1 MVTTPIPAASGP
13 DIRTAADRRPFAGLV
28 LAQGLSGFGNSLT
41 AIAIPWFVLAT
52 TGSVART
59 SVVAAAGVVA
69 MIIATATGSAAVDR
83 LGYRRM
89 SIASDMLSLLSVA
102 AIPILYGTV
111 GLSLPVLVTLVFTG
125 ALFDAPGSTARSAM
139 LPELAGRAGLGL
151 ERANSLSQGVLG
163 LAQLVGPVSGG
174 LLIGV
179 VGASN
184 VLWFN
189 ALTFALSVV
198 VIRAVV
204 PVVPSPAVAGR
215 LSYLSEVREGW
226 SYVFRQPLI
235 RTILLIATSINFV
248 TTPLFAVL
256 LPALVQTEY
265 GEPRILGFALAAF
278 GAGSLLGLGLYGW
291 LGERLP
297 RLPLLV
303 VGVAVFAPGAV
314 AMAFA
319 PPWPLLL
326 VALSVVGLLSAPV
339 NPIAFTAIQVTV
351 PEVLRARTIGAV
363 FAMAVIAA
371 PVGLA
376 LAALIV
382 AVAGLPAAFLAAA
395 TVLAAGTIM
404 TAVSPELRRLD
415 RTTPSAPVRSSGGP
429 EAT

>member
-1 MVTTPIPAASGP
+1 MVTIPIPAASGP
-13 DIRTAADRRPFAGLV
+13 EIRTAADRRPFAGLV

-89 SIASDMLSLLSVA
+89 SIASDLLSLLSVA

-111 GLSLPVLVTLVFTG
+111 GLSLPVLVALVFLG
-125 ALFDAPGSTARSAM
+125 GLFDAPGGTARSAM
-139 LPELAGRAGLGL
+139 LPELAGWAGLGL

-189 ALTFALSVV
+189 AATFALSVV
-198 VIRAVV
+198 IIRAVV
-204 PVVPSPAVAGR
+204 PVIRSPAVAER
-215 LSYLSEVREGW
+215 ASYLSEVREGW

-235 RTILLIATSINFV
+235 RTILLIATSINVV

-265 GEPRILGFALAAF
+265 CEPRILGFALAAF

-326 VALSVVGLLSAPV
+326 AALSVVGLISAPV

-415 RTTPSAPVRSSGGP
+415 RTTPSARVRSSVGP